1 MDCPRPDCVSQ
12 KIEGGIS
19 IRWRF
24 VTTKYTAGD
33 TLKMHL
39 GGKARRQDW
48 SPQVA
53 ARLDTAIQQGHKH
66 IRLNLSELGYLSSA
80 GVQVLVRYYNELA
93 QHQGSLQVSNPSDM
107 VRKVLSLSGLEA
119 LLAAPGAAVGEME
132 TGVREVAGTRFEVM
146 SLTADPLLKC
156 QVVRPGRG
164 TAKQQVSCWKTSL
177 VVGIGGLGAN
187 AERENSGPL
196 FAAGGAALCLP
207 AGARDTPDY
216 LVSAAAF
223 TPEVTLQQGMIWREG
238 ALSVR
243 ARFDT
248 GATVAALAAA
258 ALDLLGSDMGAM
270 AILGNT
276 DSGEPVMAAGVA
288 VRTPSKLLG
297 SLLQPLSAAQWPSG
311 AFGAAI
317 FSGGPLAA
325 FDGEVAALT
334 ASIFTGRFEARVLQR
349 IFASGEQAAAA
360 RFAEGCVFAGAISSI
375 TGESEL

>member
-1 MDCPRPDCVSQ
+1 M
-12 KIEGGIS
+12 E
-19 IRWRF
+19 IRNYE
-24 VTTKYTAGD
+24 VAG

-39 GGKARRQDW
+39 AGRLDGYW

-107 VRKVLSLSGLEA
+107 VRKVLSLSGLEG
-119 LLAAPGAAVGEME
+119 LLAASAAVGEME
-132 TGVREVAGTRFEVM
+132 TGVREVAGTRFEVLSFM
-146 SLTADPLLKC
+146 ADPLLKC
-156 QVVRPGRG
+156 QVVRPGRN
-164 TAKQQVSCWKTSL
+164 TARQQVSCWKTSL
-177 VVGIGGLGAN
+177 LVGIGGLGAN

-223 TPEVTLQQGMIWREG
+223 TPEVTLQQGMICEG

-297 SLLQPLSAAQWPSG
+297 SLLQPLTAAQWPSG

-334 ASIFTGRFEARVLQR
+334 ASIFTGRFEARVPQR
-349 IFASGEQAAAA
+349 IFSGEQAAAA